1 MKILLHAKFE
11 KKFDTLPL
19 SLQSRFF
26 ERVAIFRD
34 NQRHPILHDHS
45 VDKAYPGWRSINVTG
60 DYRALYEEQNGD
72 IVFMKIG
79 THPEL
84 YG

>member
-1 MKILLHAKFE
+1 MKIELHAKFE
-11 KKFDTLPL
+11 KKFDTL
-19 SLQSRFF
+19 SRKLQDRFF
-26 ERVAIFRD
+26 ERVAIFRE
-34 NQRHPILHDHS
+34 NQFHPILNNHS
-45 VDKAYPGWRSINVTG
+45 VDHAYSGWRSINVTG
-60 DYRALYEEQNGD
+60 DYRALFEEVEGG